1 MLKLGIVGLGARSGG
16 LLYTLFKMKDEVEI
30 TAVCDTR
37 KEVIAPYVERFDKEG
52 LPRPKVCGDHREL
65 AALPEVD
72 AVLIPTSW
80 NSHLGIARDVMAQG
94 KYAGF
99 EVGGASSL
107 EELWEL
113 VRASRQGGGQCMML
127 ENCCYGRDEL
137 MALKLARQGYFGEII
152 HCGCGYEH
160 DLAWKLAEEAEIGL
174 ERGIHNWKRCA
185 DLYPTHG
192 LGPIA
197 KILRINRGNRFLS
210 IVSVASKARG
220 LELAAKRDGMTRTF
234 NEGDVITSIIKC
246 ANGETIELHHCVSLP
261 RPYSRDCKIQGTRG
275 AWLEDAKGMYL
286 EGISPNPMAPDEEG
300 RPTRYTIP
308 EWTPVKDLYERFEH
322 PLWRDYNPD
331 GIGHDGMDLPVLR
344 AFFDAARRRI
354 TPPIDVYDCAAW
366 MSVTVL
372 SEQSIALGGVPVAFP
387 DFTNGNWIYPGE
399 KNDSPW
405 QLDEIVEFPKN
416 GN

>member
-152 HCGCGYEH
+152 HCGCGYAAAAQRAADTGGRDH
-160 DLAWKLAEEAEIGL
+160 KVLPGNPVQ
-174 ERGIHNWKRCA
+174 RGR
-185 DLYPTHG
+185 
-192 LGPIA
+192 
-197 KILRINRGNRFLS
+197 
-210 IVSVASKARG
+210 V
-220 LELAAKRDGMTRTF
+220 
-234 NEGDVITSIIKC
+234 
-246 ANGETIELHHCVSLP
+246 
-261 RPYSRDCKIQGTRG
+261 
-275 AWLEDAKGMYL
+275 
-286 EGISPNPMAPDEEG
+286 
-300 RPTRYTIP
+300 
-308 EWTPVKDLYERFEH
+308 
-322 PLWRDYNPD
+322 
-331 GIGHDGMDLPVLR
+331 
-344 AFFDAARRRI
+344 RRR
-354 TPPIDVYDCAAW
+354 
-366 MSVTVL
+366 
-372 SEQSIALGGVPVAFP
+372 
-387 DFTNGNWIYPGE
+387 
-399 KNDSPW
+399 
-405 QLDEIVEFPKN
+405 
-416 GN
+416 